1 MNSANIFTQVPP
13 EADAPLS
20 ISRATP
26 SPLLNAS
33 RCRSESDIKTEQWM
47 RGKSL
52 GEGRSHSP
60 PALDSNK
67 VQIEPDL
74 FLKELNTLNTTLRDL
89 LPYGQNPENIEHWN
103 SALDKAFK
111 VVLEVRERSIISSS
125 FKLQNSKE
133 YIQFQDLLLLAIEGM
148 ARISLQS
155 IDNVLEDRG
164 SSDTEKDKQF
174 KKVIKALLPNVARL
188 QETFKETAFI
198 QNLEICEDWIKL
210 RVACSSNSVKQ
221 YEATSQRELYG
232 I

>member
-1 MNSANIFTQVPP
+1 MSSANIFTQAPP
-13 EADAPLS
+13 EADAPLG

-33 RCRSESDIKTEQWM
+33 RCRSESDIKTELWM

-52 GEGRSHSP
+52 GEGGSHSP
-60 PALDSNK
+60 PALDSKNI
-67 VQIEPDL
+67 QIEPDV
-74 FLKELNTLNTTLRDL
+74 FLKELKVLNKAMQDL
-89 LPYGQNPENIEHWN
+89 SPYDQKPEKVECWN
-103 SALDKAFK
+103 SVLDNAFK
-111 VVLEVRERSIISSS
+111 VVLKVRECSIISPSPR
-125 FKLQNSKE
+125 LQDSKE
-133 YIQFQDLLLLAIEGM
+133 YKQFQDLLLLAIEGM

-198 QNLEICEDWIKL
+198 QNLEICEDWVKL
-210 RVACSSNSVKQ
+210 RVACLSDSVKE
-221 YEATSQRELYG
+221 YEANIERVLYA